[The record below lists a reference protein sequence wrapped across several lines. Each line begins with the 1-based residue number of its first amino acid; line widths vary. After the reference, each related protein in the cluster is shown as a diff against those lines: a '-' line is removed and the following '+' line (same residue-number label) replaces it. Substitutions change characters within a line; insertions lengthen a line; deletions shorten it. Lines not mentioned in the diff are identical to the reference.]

1 MPFHHLLVF
10 HIHET
15 VSNRSK
21 ILRARFHFR
30 PPRFFQ
36 FFVFRIIYL
45 LISTHQRSAVQRQDP
60 NIRERNTKPNLLELG
75 KVQTEL
81 LGSGIDTSVLG
92 DSLHSLGGEAKLD
105 VAAELVG
112 VVSLGLEVDV
122 LDLLVALVGEGNDAG
137 LTVGTLAEEVADT
150 GTHLHVGAGRP
161 LGGLSCREAE
171 IGEQGDRKKEPM

>member
-1 MPFHHLLVF
+1 MSEISLSFHLASLGSF
-10 HIHET
+10 NFCFGI
-15 VSNRSK
+15 S
-21 ILRARFHFR
+21 
-30 PPRFFQ
+30 
-36 FFVFRIIYL
+36 YL
-45 LISTHQRSAVQRQDP
+45 LISTHQRSAVQRQNP
-60 NIRERNTKPNLLELG
+60 NRIERNTSQIHLELG

-81 LGSGIDTSVLG
+81 LGSGINTSVLG

-112 VVSLGLEVDV
+112 EVSLGLEVDV

-161 LGGLSCREAE
+161 
-171 IGEQGDRKKEPM
+171 

>member
-1 MPFHHLLVF
+1 M
-10 HIHET
+10 EKNT
-15 VSNRSK
+15 S
-21 ILRARFHFR
+21 
-30 PPRFFQ
+30 Q
-36 FFVFRIIYL
+36 IY
-45 LISTHQRSAVQRQDP
+45 
-60 NIRERNTKPNLLELG
+60 LELG

-137 LTVGTLAEEVADT
+137 LTIGTLAEEVADT

-161 LGGLSCREAE
+161 LGGLSRRGRDCER
-171 IGEQGDRKKEPM
+171 GERNN